1 MLKVS
6 LKDITTTSFNPYSP
20 DIVSGFFL
28 LFYIFGD
35 IITNYSTL
43 GGFIMKFDTEM
54 IESLLEQSGFT
65 IIQTVSQPTVSKIK
79 AIHENG
85 ELNIEYTDNE
95 LGLSLQ
101 NSSDLEIL
109 VNKRVVI
116 LAFDNNVF
124 TKCYDEQKLHSFNT
138 KTLFLEAS
146 KSLTNFIKKMEYAF
160 TYK

>member
-6 LKDITTTSFNPYSP
+6 LKDIIITSFNPYLP
-20 DIVSGFFL
+20 DIISGFFL
-28 LFYIFGD
+28 PFYIFGD

-43 GGFIMKFDTEM
+43 GGFIMKFDAEM

-65 IIQTVSQPTVSKIK
+65 IIQTESRPTVSKIK

-85 ELNIEYTDNE
+85 ELNIEYTDDE

-116 LAFDNNVF
+116 LAFDNNLF
-124 TKCYDEQKLHSFNT
+124 TKCCDEQKLYSFNT
-138 KTLFLEAS
+138 KALFLEAS
-146 KSLTNFIKKMEYAF
+146 KSLTNFIKKMEYF
-160 TYK
+160 FNYK

>member
-1 MLKVS
+1 
-6 LKDITTTSFNPYSP
+6 
-20 DIVSGFFL
+20 
-28 LFYIFGD
+28 
-35 IITNYSTL
+35 
-43 GGFIMKFDTEM
+43 MKFDTEM

-65 IIQTVSQPTVSKIK
+65 VIQTVSQPTVSKIK

-116 LAFDNNVF
+116 IAFDNNIF
-124 TKCYDEQKLHSFNT
+124 TKCCDEQKLYSFNT

-146 KSLTNFIKKMEYAF
+146 KSLTNFIRKMEYF
-160 TYK
+160 FNCK

>member
-6 LKDITTTSFNPYSP
+6 LKDITTTSFNPYLP

-101 NSSDLEIL
+101 NSSNLEIL

-124 TKCYDEQKLHSFNT
+124 TKCCDEQKLYSFNT

-146 KSLTNFIKKMEYAF
+146 KSLTNFIRKMEYVF
-160 TYK
+160 KL

>member
-101 NSSDLEIL
+101 NSSNLEIL

-124 TKCYDEQKLHSFNT
+124 TKCCDEQKLYSFNT

-146 KSLTNFIKKMEYAF
+146 KSLTNFIRKMEYVF
-160 TYK
+160 KL

>member
-6 LKDITTTSFNPYSP
+6 LRDIIITSFNPYLP

-43 GGFIMKFDTEM
+43 GGFIMKFDAKM
-54 IESLLEQSGFT
+54 IESQLEQSGFT
-65 IIQTVSQPTVSKIK
+65 IIQTVSQPTVSKIRATHK
-79 AIHENG
+79 GG

-124 TKCYDEQKLHSFNT
+124 TERCTEQKLDSFNT
-138 KTLFLEAS
+138 RELFLEAS
-146 KSLTNFIKKMEYAF
+146 KSLTNFIKKMEYF
-160 TYK
+160 FNYK